1 VFQQKYSQ
9 IKAQNLEENF
19 KSLCEQ
25 ALIDHRITSHYH
37 HKVDILA
44 KRIVQAI
51 NFFIKKHGL

>member
-9 IKAQNLEENF
+9 IRAQKLEENL

-25 ALIDHRITSHYH
+25 ALINHRITSHYH

-44 KRIVQAI
+44 KKIVQAI